1 MTIFLPSDTHLN
13 HAAEQLRNGEL
24 VAFPTETVYGLGAN
38 ATDDLAVAKIFEAKN
53 RPSFN
58 PLISHFARLDDVLQH
73 ADLNIPSL
81 KLAEAF
87 WPGPLTLI
95 VDRPKRSSISLLAS
109 AGQETIALRVPAHP
123 IAQKLLQKCDFPV
136 VAPSANPS
144 GRISPSQASHVLTY
158 LGDKIDVI
166 LEGGACECGI
176 ESTVIDC
183 RDETQLR
190 LLRPGPI
197 TTVQL
202 SSILGQD
209 IMISEQ
215 QAQNIISPGQLAS
228 HYAPAAQVRL
238 NVTAPQREEAYLSFN
253 TPASS
258 QADHFCLS
266 QSGDLT
272 EAAANLFRFLHQAD
286 ACGKDVI
293 AVAPIPNEGIGVA
306 INDRLRRAAAP
317 RT

>member
-1 MTIFLPSDTHLN
+1 MTIFLPSETHLN
-13 HAAEQLRNGEL
+13 YAAEQLRNGEL

-58 PLISHFARLDDVLQH
+58 PLISHFACLDDVLQH
-73 ADLNIPSL
+73 ADFNIPSL

-123 IAQKLLQKCDFPV
+123 IAQKLLQQCDFPV

-197 TTVQL
+197 TPEQL
-202 SSILGQD
+202 SSIIGQAVMVSD
-209 IMISEQ
+209 Q
-215 QAQNIISPGQLAS
+215 QEQNIISPGQLAS
-228 HYAPAAQVRL
+228 HYAPSAQVRL
-238 NVTAPQREEAYLSFN
+238 NVTAPQRDEAYLSFN

-286 ACGKDVI
+286 ACGKEVI

-306 INDRLRRAAAP
+306 INDRLRRAATP

>member
-123 IAQKLLQKCDFPV
+123 IAQKLLQQCDFPV

-158 LGDKIDVI
+158 LGDKIDII

-197 TTVQL
+197 TPEQL
-202 SSILGQD
+202 SSIIGQAVMVSD
-209 IMISEQ
+209 Q
-215 QAQNIISPGQLAS
+215 QEQNIISPGQLAS
-228 HYAPAAQVRL
+228 HYAPSAQVRL
-238 NVTAPQREEAYLSFN
+238 NVTTPQRDEAYLSFN

-286 ACGKDVI
+286 ACGKEVI

-306 INDRLRRAAAP
+306 INDRLRRAATP